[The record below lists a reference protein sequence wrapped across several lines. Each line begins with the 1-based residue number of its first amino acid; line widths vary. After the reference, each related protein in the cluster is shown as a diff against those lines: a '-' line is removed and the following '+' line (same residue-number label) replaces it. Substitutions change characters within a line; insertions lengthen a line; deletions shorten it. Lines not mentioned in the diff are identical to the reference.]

1 MERLSRLYSK
11 LTNLLSVL
19 APLVDLTLRAW
30 LFVVFFWN
38 SGLNKIQSWDS
49 TLMLFENEYEVP
61 LISADIAAYLGT
73 MGELVL
79 PLLLLIGL
87 FSRFAAIGLF
97 IVNLVAL
104 YSYPFLWTPQ
114 GSAGF
119 HQHLYWGVMMMVLMA
134 HGPGK
139 ISIDWLL
146 NRKCKEYQY

>member
-1 MERLSRLYSK
+1 MERLSHLYSL
-11 LTNLLSVL
+11 LTKSLNPL
-19 APLVDLTLRAW
+19 APLVDLALRVW
-30 LFVVFFWN
+30 LFVVFFWD
-38 SGLNKIQSWDS
+38 SGLSKIQSWDT
-49 TLMLFENEYEVP
+49 TLALFENEYEVP
-61 LISADIAAYLGT
+61 LIPSDIAAYLGT
-73 MGELVL
+73 AGELLL
-79 PLLLLIGL
+79 PALLLVGL
-87 FSRFAAIGLF
+87 FSRFAAVGLF

-119 HQHLYWGVMMMVLMA
+119 NQHLYWGVMMIVLMA